1 MKVEVMMGNNKKKNR
16 YLWLSIII
24 VSIIVIIVGVV
35 MAMNNGKDKN
45 KDDDKNKDKDIPEQ
59 KEEYVSDEAKIEEQ
73 YDFTTEDAI
82 AIIKNIFNGDGYEF
96 TAKIRIDN
104 MYVVTVTNKDIDS
117 KYVYIVNPNDGSF
130 ERG

>member
-24 VSIIVIIVGVV
+24 VSIIVIVIGVV
-35 MAMNNGKDKN
+35 MAMNNGKDKT
-45 KDDDKNKDKDIPEQ
+45 KDDDKNKDIPEQ
-59 KEEYVSDEAKIEEQ
+59 KEEYVSDEGKIEEQ
-73 YDFTTEDAI
+73 YNFTTEDAI
-82 AIIKNIFNGDGYEF
+82 AVIKNIFNGDGYEF

>member
-1 MKVEVMMGNNKKKNR
+1 MKVEVMMGNNKKNKM
-16 YLWLSIII
+16 YLWLAVII

-35 MAMNNGKDKN
+35 MAMNNGKDKA
-45 KDDDKNKDKDIPEQ
+45 KDGDKNKDKPEQ
-59 KEEYVSDEAKIEEQ
+59 KEEYVLNEDKIEEQ
-73 YDFTTEDAI
+73 YGFTKEEAI

-130 ERG
+130 VRG